1 MRQLHWVG
9 ADALTTGIDQVVA
22 AHATGNA
29 MNGYERPAADRAT
42 PVIVCRGFEGIRN
55 RLFSRDNHFTYA
67 QLARSSTVLLE
78 QPNPTD

>member
-42 PVIVCRGFEGIRN
+42 PIIVCRGVKGIRS
-55 RLFSRDNHFTYA
+55 RLFSRDNHCTYA
-67 QLARSSTVLLE
+67 QFGSIITLLE
-78 QPNPTD
+78 HLKPTD